1 MGKKEK
7 LAKEYANWR
16 HKEVEEYLGQKCD
29 PKDMYYRNG
38 DIMGAFEAGW
48 DAALSNQWI
57 SVEEQLPEYD
67 KRVLTLYCRDEIQKI
82 GLMRRIPI
90 DVSNDNNH
98 IWRWSLTGD
107 KYGIIAWMPI
117 PSFDEILEQSKDA
130 LKRLKDK

>member
-1 MGKKEK
+1 MSKKEV
-7 LAKEYANWR
+7 LAKKYADSIAQF
-16 HKEVEEYLGQKCD
+16 EEKKTYCRED
-29 PKDMYYRNG
+29 F
-38 DIMGAFEAGW
+38 IAGW
-48 DAALSNQWI
+48 DAAIKNQWI

-82 GLMRRIPI
+82 KIMRRVPI
-90 DVSNDNNH
+90 DVTDD

-107 KYGIIAWMPI
+107 KWGIIAWMPI

>member
-1 MGKKEK
+1 MSKKEE
-7 LAKEYANWR
+7 LAKKYADWL
-16 HKEVEEYLGQKCD
+16 HKNVEEYFGQKSD
-29 PKDMYYRNG
+29 PKDTHYRNG

-82 GLMRRIPI
+82 KIMRRVPI

-107 KYGIIAWMPI
+107 KWGIIAWMPI

>member
-1 MGKKEK
+1 MSKKEE
-7 LAKEYANWR
+7 LAKKYADSIAQF
-16 HKEVEEYLGQKCD
+16 EERKTYCRED
-29 PKDMYYRNG
+29 F
-38 DIMGAFEAGW
+38 IAGW
-48 DAALSNQWI
+48 DAAIKNQWI
-57 SVEEQLPEYD
+57 SVEERLPEYD

-117 PSFDEILEQSKDA
+117 PSFDEILEQRKDA